1 MKSQQQIRYAP
12 ITRAESDAENRSI
25 SGYALVFNKRSE
37 KLYDIWSGQYF
48 YEIISPDACTQ
59 EFIDTQDIRLIRN
72 HNEMGT
78 TLARWK
84 KGSGSLNLQVDD
96 IGLHFQFNCPNTPA
110 GDELLDAIRR
120 GDADKMS
127 FAFYTSADNVSTSK
141 DDEGNEIRTIN
152 KFDYIT
158 ELSILDCQ
166 PAYQD
171 TSVDNRN
178 KNSDNMNEDQL
189 KELQD
194 KIAELENKLNELQP
208 AEMSD
213 EEEAK
218 DVDSN
223 EEDSEENV
231 PENEQPKEEENRE
244 DENTDEESTEESD
257 ESVEENNEEN
267 INEENKRSIN
277 TMNKKNFSLLKAIR
291 SVVETGKLDAVSQ
304 AVSDLGAQELRAAGL
319 PCTGQIHIPMEH
331 RDAPV
336 TVNSYGEDV
345 VVTEFTDILE
355 PLRANNVLAD
365 AGARIMTGLVGDLQ
379 VPTMDAQ
386 QVGWAGEITAAAESG
401 AAFDHVLLQPK
412 RLTAYIDV
420 SKQFLVQDSLG
431 AEELIKRDLI
441 NAIQTKLES
450 TILGTAAGDTTK
462 PSGIFYGVTPTTVA
476 DFGDVCDLEADI
488 EDANFNNGLKY
499 ILSPKAKAALRSM
512 VIGTTG
518 PAGMVYVNNEVDGTP
533 ALTTTNIATKTF
545 AVGDWSNLVIGQW
558 GSVDLTVDPF
568 SQAANGVV
576 RIVINAFFDAKMV
589 REGAIAYGTFE

>member
-1 MKSQQQIRYAP
+1 MENQKIQL
-12 ITRAESDAENRSI
+12 RAVGTIESGDSRSI
-25 SGYALVFNKRSE
+25 SGYAIRFNEWSG
-37 KLYDIWSGQYF
+37 KLYDIWSNVYF
-48 YEIISPDACTQ
+48 REMISPDAITP
-59 EFIDTQDIRLIRN
+59 EFLAEQDIRVLYD
-72 HNEMGT
+72 HNASGLS
-78 TLARWK
+78 LARWN
-84 KGSGSLNLQVDD
+84 KGQGTLELTIDEQ
-96 IGLHFQFNCPNTPA
+96 GLFFRFDAPETSF
-110 GDELLDAIRR
+110 GDEILNAIQRK
-120 GDADKMS
+120 DIDKVS
-127 FAFYTSADNVSTSK
+127 FAFYADPK
-141 DDEGNEIRTIN
+141 DITETKGEDGVTERTIN
-152 KFDYIT
+152 KF
-158 ELSILDCQ
+158 LNILEISLLDVQ
-166 PAYQD
+166 PAYET
-171 TSVDNRN
+171 TSVDNRQ
-178 KNSDNMNEDQL
+178 KNTDNMNEDQL

-213 EEEAK
+213 EKEAK

-223 EEDSEENV
+223 EESSEENI
-231 PENEQPKEEENRE
+231 PEDEQPMEEEEREDDPETEDNEEEVEEEENT
-244 DENTDEESTEESD
+244 NT
-257 ESVEENNEEN
+257 NNEEN
-267 INEENKRSIN
+267 KEENQRHRS
-277 TMNKKNFSLLKAIR
+277 MNKKNFSLLKAIR
-291 SVVETGKLDAVSQ
+291 SVVNNNKLDEVSQ

-319 PCTGQIHIPMEH
+319 PCTGQIHLPVEH

-336 TVNSYGEDV
+336 TVSSYGEDV
-345 VVTEFTDILE
+345 VITEFTDILE

-386 QVGWAGEITAAAESG
+386 QVGWAGEIAAAAESG

-450 TILGTAAGDTTK
+450 TILGSEAGDTTK
-462 PSGIFYGVTPTTVA
+462 PAGIFNGVTATTVS

-488 EDANFNNGLKY
+488 EDYNYNGNFAY

-518 PAGMVYVNNEVDGTP
+518 PAGMVYNNNEVDGTP
-533 ALTTTNIATKTF
+533 AYTTTNIATKTF

-558 GSVDLTVDPF
+558 GAIDLVVDPF

>member
-1 MKSQQQIRYAP
+1 MKNQQQIRYSP
-12 ITRAESDAENRSI
+12 ITRAESDADNRSV

-48 YEIISPDACTQ
+48 YEIISPEACTQ

-110 GDELLDAIRR
+110 GDELIDAIRR

-127 FAFYTSADNVSTSK
+127 FAFFTSRDNVTVSK
-141 DDEGNEIRTIN
+141 DDEDNEVRTIN
-152 KFDYIT
+152 KFDCIT

-171 TSVDNRN
+171 TSVDNRQ
-178 KNSDNMNEDQL
+178 KNTDNMNEEQL

-194 KIAELENKLNELQP
+194 KIAELEDKLNELQST
-208 AEMSD
+208 EMSD
-213 EEEAK
+213 DEETEN
-218 DVDSN
+218 VDSN
-223 EEDSEENV
+223 EENPEEN
-231 PENEQPKEEENRE
+231 PAEDEQPEEEEQRE
-244 DENTDEESTEESD
+244 DENPDESEDEPED
-257 ESVEENNEEN
+257 ESVENTNE
-267 INEENKRSIN
+267 EENKEKNQRHRS
-277 TMNKKNFSLLKAIR
+277 MKKKNFSLLKAIR
-291 SVVETGKLDAVSQ
+291 SVVENGKLDAVSQ
-304 AVSDLGAQELRAAGL
+304 AVSDLGAQELRTAGL
-319 PCTGQIHIPMEH
+319 PCAGQIHIPMEH

-345 VVTEFTDILE
+345 VVTDFTDILE

-365 AGARIMTGLVGDLQ
+365 AGARIITNLVGDLQ

-386 QVGWAGEITAAAESG
+386 QVGWSGEIAAAPESG

-441 NAIQTKLES
+441 NAIQTKLEA
-450 TILGTAAGDTTK
+450 TILGTAAGSTTT
-462 PSGIFYGVTPTTVA
+462 PAGIFYGVTPTTVS
-476 DFGDVCDLEADI
+476 DFAGVADLEADI
-488 EDANFNNGLKY
+488 EDENYTGELKY

-512 VIGTTG
+512 IKGTNGT
-518 PAGMVYVNNEVDGTP
+518 GMVMENGEIDGTP
-533 ALTTTNIATKTF
+533 ALTTTNITTKTF
-545 AVGDWSNLVIGQW
+545 AVGDWSNLIIGQW
-558 GSVDLTVDPF
+558 GAIDLVVDPF

-576 RIVINAFFDAKMV
+576 RIVINAFFDAKMA
-589 REGAIAYGTFE
+589 REGAFAYGTVE